1 MMKKQLLLL
10 FSLFCFGLQAQLTP
24 TVDSIPMSDGK
35 KLAADVYIPS
45 GMTQGPVILIQT
57 PYNRQLFRYSLPL
70 QIGLNLNSSNYIFV
84 ITDWRGFYGSAAAA
98 YSGSPDQGRDGY
110 STVEWIAAQSWS
122 NGKIGTYGASALGK
136 VQFQTAKKN
145 PPHLVCICPEVE
157 GPQFNYNEYFPNG
170 DLRTEYVQQL
180 GALGY
185 GLTPFLMTNP
195 VRNNVWN
202 YVENTNF
209 YPDSI
214 RVPCFMIEGWYDHNT
229 EKMMPFFSAIRSQS
243 PPAVR
248 DQHRFLIGPWT
259 HKGVGAATQGQLN
272 YANAANKS
280 DTLARQF
287 FDYYLRNQAN
297 GWLSTPYVQYYQM
310 GENTWKQSPAWPPT
324 GVNPVPFYFH
334 KDGSL
339 DNVMPSNNSDSLSY
353 AYDPND
359 PSPTVGGPTLRNDLN
374 EGPYDQATQVESRN
388 DILSFTTAPLGQ
400 NVILQGNAILH
411 LQVASNRYDTDFDIR
426 LTDVYPD
433 GRSMLVNDGAMRMRF
448 RNGLNTSDTSRI
460 IPGTAY
466 SFSLS
471 LPNTA
476 ITFLT
481 GHKIRVDITSSNYPR
496 FNRNMNTDGPM
507 YPGNNLDV
515 LVSPVT
521 ATNTIYTNAL
531 RTSYISLPLSG
542 YFVGI
547 QETAADKK
555 VSVYPNP
562 AQDAVQVSVYDG
574 ASYQLK
580 LLNSLGEVL
589 INTEF
594 QGSTSIQLN
603 KLSQGIYFLEFYEP
617 QTNQL
622 VRRKLIKY

>member
-1 MMKKQLLLL
+1 MRKQLLL
-10 FSLFCFGLQAQLTP
+10 FVCFISSVMHAQLNP
-24 TVDSIPMSDGK
+24 LVDSIPMSDGK
-35 KLAADVYIPS
+35 KLAADIYIPS
-45 GMTQGPVILIQT
+45 GITQGPVILIQT
-57 PYNRQLFRYSLPL
+57 PYNRQLFRYNLPL
-70 QIGLNLNSSNYIFV
+70 QIGLNLNASNYIFV
-84 ITDWRGFYGSAAAA
+84 ITDWRGFYGSSAAA
-98 YSGSPDQGRDGY
+98 YTGSPGQDKDGY

-185 GLTPFLMTNP
+185 GLTPFLMANP

-243 PPAVR
+243 PLAVR

-259 HKGVGAATQGQLN
+259 HKGIGVATQGQLN

-287 FDYYLRNQAN
+287 FDYYLRNQSN
-297 GWLSTPYVQYYQM
+297 GWLSNPYVQYYQM

-324 GVNPVPFYFH
+324 GVNQVSFYFH

-339 DNVMPSNNSDSLSY
+339 DNAVPANTTDSLSY

-359 PSPTVGGPTLRNDLN
+359 PSPTVGGPTLRTDLN

-388 DILSFTTAPLGQ
+388 DIVSFTTAPLGQ
-400 NVILQGNAILH
+400 NVVLQGNAILH

-460 IPGTAY
+460 MPGTVY

-476 ITFLT
+476 ITFVT

-507 YPGNNLDV
+507 YPGNNLDA

-521 ATNTIYTNAL
+521 ATNTIYTNAI
-531 RTSYISLPLSG
+531 RASYISLPLAG

-547 QETAADKK
+547 NEAAAQK
-555 VSVYPNP
+555 SIILYPNP
-562 AQDAVQVSVYDG
+562 AKDEVQVSLHDNLTYELSLMNCMG
-574 ASYQLK
+574 EK
-580 LLNSLGEVL
+580 LMTG
-589 INTEF
+589 TM
-594 QGSTSIQLN
+594 QGSTTIDVS
-603 KLSQGIYFLEFYEP
+603 KLTTGVYFLELY
-617 QTNQL
+617 QADTHQL
-622 VRRKLIKY
+622 IRQKLIRL